1 MVGQKVS
8 KKKRCGP
15 LILRAFELFH
25 KYLRVGLQPGPS
37 ETELDAVGFHDGG
50 GRRSRFKRWAKKLAI
65 RQSDGMLILQQ
76 NGKLIVPQRM
86 DGFTHPQNAHPQRE
100 TWSASHRIECNDQQG
115 NLFLTLITVY
125 IT

>member
-15 LILRAFELFH
+15 LSLRAFELFH
-25 KYLRVGLQPGPS
+25 KYLRVGLKPGPS

-65 RQSDGMLILQQ
+65 RPSDGMLILQQ
-76 NGKLIVPQRM
+76 NGKLIVPKEWMGSLILRM
-86 DGFTHPQNAHPQRE
+86 HTLSGKPGHQHIGLNATINKVTSSEQS
-100 TWSASHRIECNDQQG
+100 T
-115 NLFLTLITVY
+115 
-125 IT
+125 